1 MSSIFKLYLLDLSD
15 DQKVEKSL
23 VGELV
28 APTISSFGDLI
39 KLLEPAIY
47 SMPSPKGDFFS
58 IRLDVR
64 RLDPDFDKDGNK
76 GVSESK
82 G

>member
-1 MSSIFKLYLLDLSD
+1 MSSIFKLYLESQFD
-15 DQKVEKSL
+15 DKTVERFL

-28 APTISSFGDLI
+28 APTLSSFGDLI

-47 SMPSPKGDFFS
+47 SMSSPKSDFFS

-64 RLDPDFDKDGNK
+64 RLDPDFDKDGDK

-82 G
+82 V